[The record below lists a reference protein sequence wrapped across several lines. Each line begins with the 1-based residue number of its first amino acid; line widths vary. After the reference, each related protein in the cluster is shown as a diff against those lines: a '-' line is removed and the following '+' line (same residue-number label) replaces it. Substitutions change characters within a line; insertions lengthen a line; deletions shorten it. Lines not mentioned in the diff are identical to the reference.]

1 MSGEIVEA
9 FAKLRRDEPD
19 RRLIYLPATNRVVT
33 ATDLWAQAAA
43 LITAFDAARVGAGE
57 LVISVM
63 GNVPLAFS
71 LLLACRASNRA
82 LMPLDA
88 GTTAAEV
95 SGIADLFGASAIV
108 APRAMG
114 LAADRGTT
122 PLTNTMSLHLAP
134 ATAPKPVYRDIAVIK
149 MTSGSSGRPRATLTH
164 EAALVSD
171 GRALVSAMDIRPD
184 DVQIA
189 AIPCSHSYGL
199 GNLVMPLLLQG
210 TALSLRDTFVPHL
223 VPSDARTVGARHLPG
238 APYMFEH
245 FATHLARE
253 EWPRSLTRLVSAGA
267 PLSAE
272 AARRFYARFG
282 VKVHPFYGTS
292 ETGGIAFDA
301 GDAPVADGVVGTA
314 LPGVEITLMPSD
326 DAAEHQG
333 RVHVRSSAVS
343 RGYARDDDGDAFVR
357 GGYLTG
363 DLAEL
368 DESQQLTLLGRVAS
382 FVNVAGRKVQ
392 PEEVERVLRQFPSI
406 ADARVVGAEDALR
419 GECLVACIVV
429 TGAAPTTV
437 ELRRF
442 CSSRLAAHKIPR
454 LFVSV
459 DAIPLTA
466 RGKTDRERLRALAQ
480 PEMVRAGML

>member
-1 MSGEIVEA
+1 MSSEIVEA

-19 RRLIYLPATNRVVT
+19 RRLIYLPATKGVIT
-33 ATDLWAQAAA
+33 ATDLWTQAAA
-43 LITAFDAARVGAGE
+43 LITAFDAARVGADE
-57 LVISVM
+57 LVISVI

-71 LLLACRASNRA
+71 LLIACRASNRV

-95 SGIADLFGASAIV
+95 SGFADLFGASAIV

-114 LAADRGTT
+114 LAANRGAT
-122 PLTNTMSLHLAP
+122 PRTNTTSLHLAS

-199 GNLVMPLLLQG
+199 GNLVMPLLL
-210 TALSLRDTFVPHL
+210 
-223 VPSDARTVGARHLPG
+223 
-238 APYMFEH
+238 H

-267 PLSAE
+267 PLSAG

-314 LPGVEITLMPSD
+314 LPGVEITLMPSG

-442 CSSRLAAHKIPR
+442 CSSRLAAYKIPR

-466 RGKTDRERLRALAQ
+466 RGKTDRERLQALAQ
-480 PEMVRAGML
+480 PEMVRARML

>member
-1 MSGEIVEA
+1 
-9 FAKLRRDEPD
+9 
-19 RRLIYLPATNRVVT
+19 
-33 ATDLWAQAAA
+33 
-43 LITAFDAARVGAGE
+43 
-57 LVISVM
+57 
-63 GNVPLAFS
+63 
-71 LLLACRASNRA
+71 
-82 LMPLDA
+82 
-88 GTTAAEV
+88 
-95 SGIADLFGASAIV
+95 
-108 APRAMG
+108 
-114 LAADRGTT
+114 
-122 PLTNTMSLHLAP
+122 
-134 ATAPKPVYRDIAVIK
+134 
-149 MTSGSSGRPRATLTH
+149 
-164 EAALVSD
+164 
-171 GRALVSAMDIRPD
+171 
-184 DVQIA
+184 
-189 AIPCSHSYGL
+189 
-199 GNLVMPLLLQG
+199 
-210 TALSLRDTFVPHL
+210 
-223 VPSDARTVGARHLPG
+223 
-238 APYMFEH
+238 
-245 FATHLARE
+245 
-253 EWPRSLTRLVSAGA
+253 
-267 PLSAE
+267 
-272 AARRFYARFG
+272 
-282 VKVHPFYGTS
+282 
-292 ETGGIAFDA
+292 
-301 GDAPVADGVVGTA
+301 
-314 LPGVEITLMPSD
+314 MPSD

-368 DESQQLTLLGRVAS
+368 DERQQLTLLGRVAS